1 MEGNS
6 AIRYVKSLER
16 TVEMDHHYL
25 KEAIENLQEMCR
37 IVSPERNVPS
47 GVVVDIRELYK
58 EIQTRLTEIRA
69 IQQLLRGK
77 YHQLSRRDPLRD
89 KELLEIGFIAK
100 TTFSR
105 FESNLKMIVDRTKA
119 KEKEQ
124 ISKASQRGKL
134 AEWFRSREH
143 QITLL
148 RNMRILN
155 ELDYMPLPG
164 RMEEQRDQTGVR
176 SLTLFLLYG
185 DPQSLD
191 SLQPRIRL
199 REHDFFERHHETEIR
214 GVLTHLREV
223 DPLEIERLFQRLFEG
238 AGVKSLKCLLFSVQ
252 PHREEL
258 DLGRFNLV
266 EKTLREMKEGEI
278 RTLSV

>member
-1 MEGNS
+1 MEGSS

-58 EIQTRLTEIRA
+58 EIQTRLTEIKA

-89 KELLEIGFIAK
+89 KALLEIGFIAK

-105 FESNLKMIVDRTKA
+105 FESNLKIIVDRTKA
-119 KEKEQ
+119 KEREQ
-124 ISKASQRGKL
+124 ISRASQRGKL
-134 AEWFRSREH
+134 IEWFRSREH

-164 RMEEQRDQTGVR
+164 RMEELRDQTGVR
-176 SLTLFLLYG
+176 SLTLFLVYG
-185 DPQSLD
+185 ASPSLD
-191 SLQPRIRL
+191 ALQPRMRL
-199 REHDFFERHHETEIR
+199 REHDFFERHNEAEIR

-223 DPLEIERLFQRLFEG
+223 NPLEIEGLFRRLLES
-238 AGVKSLKCLLFSVQ
+238 AGVKDLKCLLFSVQ
-252 PHREEL
+252 LHRDM
-258 DLGRFNLV
+258 DLGKFSLL
-266 EKTLREMKEGEI
+266 EKTLTQMKEGEI
-278 RTLSV
+278 RTLTV